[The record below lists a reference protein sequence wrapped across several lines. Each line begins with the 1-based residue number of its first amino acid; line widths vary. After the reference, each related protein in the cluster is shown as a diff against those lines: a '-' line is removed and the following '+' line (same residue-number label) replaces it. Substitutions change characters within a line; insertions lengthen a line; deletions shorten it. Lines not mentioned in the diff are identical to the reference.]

1 MNRSKIVFCLL
12 CILLAAPVLSEDQL
26 TQNNPSEYISVTFEI
41 NGLDE
46 SAQIL
51 KEAMATLSL
60 SINEAAK
67 SPENLT
73 VEQIRELEKL
83 ADKSDQLVLSLE
95 RTLKEVNP
103 AISNATQPTKDL
115 LSALLHTTKTEAVDP
130 AIKSIKDTVQLWML
144 IVVIGGA
151 VIVALIG
158 VSFYSTIKQ
167 FRDIADALKS
177 ISGEY
182 EIVRRKD

>member
-1 MNRSKIVFCLL
+1 MLLVFC
-12 CILLAAPVLSEDQL
+12 ATPVLSQDQL

-51 KEAMATLSL
+51 KEAMAALSL

-67 SPENLT
+67 SPENLS

-115 LSALLHTTKTEAVDP
+115 LSALLHTTKTEAVEP
-130 AIKSIKDTVQLWML
+130 AIESIKNTVQLWML
-144 IVVIGGA
+144 IFVIGGI